1 MLFLYLDKNYLKMRS
16 LELICC
22 SILFFVCNSVISQ
35 NIKLTDLESNQVRA
49 NYVDLDNNKIEVSSF
64 KGKKVLINYWATWCG
79 PCIQEMPSLLKA
91 QEILKSDNYVFL
103 LVSDE
108 GINRIS
114 KFKDRKNY
122 NFTYLKSTRSLASMR
137 IFSLPT
143 TVVFNED
150 GKKVKTTVG
159 AIEWDSKQ
167 MIKKLKA
174 F

>member
-16 LELICC
+16 LEMICC
-22 SILFFVCNSVISQ
+22 SILFFACNSVISQ

-49 NYVDLDNNKIEVSSF
+49 NYVDLDNNKVEVSSF

>member
-1 MLFLYLDKNYLKMRS
+1 MRS

-22 SILFFVCNSVISQ
+22 SILFFACNSVISQ
-35 NIKLTDLESNQVRA
+35 NIKLTDLESNQVKA
-49 NYVDLDNNKIEVSSF
+49 NYVDLDNNKVEVSSF

>member
-1 MLFLYLDKNYLKMRS
+1 MS
-16 LELICC
+16 L
-22 SILFFVCNSVISQ
+22 
-35 NIKLTDLESNQVRA
+35 TGD
-49 NYVDLDNNKIEVSSF
+49 SF
-64 KGKKVLINYWATWCG
+64 NPI
-79 PCIQEMPSLLKA
+79 
-91 QEILKSDNYVFL
+91 
-103 LVSDE
+103 
-108 GINRIS
+108 IS

-122 NFTYLKSTRSLASMR
+122 NFTYLKSTTSLASMR

>member
-22 SILFFVCNSVISQ
+22 SILFFACNSVISQ

-49 NYVDLDNNKIEVSSF
+49 NYVDLDNNKVEVSSF

>member
-1 MLFLYLDKNYLKMRS
+1 MRS

-22 SILFFVCNSVISQ
+22 SILFFACNSVISQ

-49 NYVDLDNNKIEVSSF
+49 NYVDLDNNKVEVSSF

>member
-16 LELICC
+16 LVIICC
-22 SILFFVCNSVISQ
+22 SILFFGCNSVISQ

>member
-16 LELICC
+16 LVIICC
-22 SILFFVCNSVISQ
+22 SILFFGCNSVISQ

-49 NYVDLDNNKIEVSSF
+49 NYVDLDNNKVEVSSF